1 MHERPRIAYFSM
13 EIALESELP
22 TYAGG
27 LGVLAGD
34 TLRSCADLGL
44 PVVAV
49 SLVHSKGY
57 FRQEF
62 TADGVQRELPDEWA
76 PERHATLMEPRVAV
90 EIGGDRV
97 EIQAWRYAV
106 VGARG
111 HEVPVYLLDTDLPT
125 NPPKRRAV
133 TAHLYQGDQANR
145 LAQEVV
151 LGVGGVRMLRALGYD
166 GLDRFHLN
174 EGHAALAIPEL
185 LLEAASGHEG
195 DVAEVV
201 DSVRRCCVFTTHTP
215 VPAGHDAFPI
225 DLARAVLGDAQW
237 ERVEAL
243 GATRG
248 LNMTA
253 LALEHSR
260 FVNGVAMRHGEVSR
274 SMFPGY
280 PIRSITNGIHA
291 ATWAVPSFA
300 TLYDRHVRHWREDP
314 FALRCAT
321 AIHKDEIVSA
331 HRRSKE
337 ELAARVKQ
345 LSGQRLDP
353 EAFTLGFGRRA
364 TAYKRPLLVLRDP
377 ERLAAIAESAGPIQL
392 VFGGKA
398 HPQDREGHELLH
410 ELHRRS
416 RSAPRGVS
424 IAVLPGYDMD
434 LCRSILAGCD
444 VWLNTPVPPLEAS
457 GTSGMKAALNGV
469 PSLSILDGWWVEG
482 CVEGVTGWA
491 IGEDGDG
498 DPDEEKRDRR
508 HAESLYEKLGD
519 VVAPL
524 YYDDPGAFAEVMRQA
539 IAINASYFNSHR
551 MVLQYLFE
559 AYGGTGGEGP
569 LPMRPVGAGSG

>member
-1 MHERPRIAYFSM
+1 MQERPRIAYFSM
-13 EIALESELP
+13 EIALESPLP

-49 SLVHSKGY
+49 SLVYRKGY
-57 FRQEF
+57 FRQRF
-62 TADGVQRELPDEWA
+62 TAEGEQRELPYEWT
-76 PERHATLMEPRVAV
+76 PEQHATRVEPRVRV
-90 EIGGDRV
+90 EIGGDPV
-97 EIQAWRYAV
+97 EVQAWRYAI
-106 VGARG
+106 VGVHG

-125 NPPKRRAV
+125 NPEHRRDIASR
-133 TAHLYQGDQANR
+133 LYQGDSADR
-145 LAQEVV
+145 LAQELL

-166 GLDRFHLN
+166 ALNRFHMN

-185 LLEAASGHEG
+185 MREAACEHAVDAHEC
-195 DVAEVV
+195 AEE
-201 DSVRRCCVFTTHTP
+201 VRQRCVFTTHTP
-215 VPAGHDAFPI
+215 VPAGHDAFPPE
-225 DLARAVLGDAQW
+225 LAREVLGDELW
-237 ERVEAL
+237 ERVLGL

-280 PIRSITNGIHA
+280 PIRSITNGIHP
-291 ATWAVPSFA
+291 ATWAAPAFA
-300 TLYDRHVRHWREDP
+300 ALYDRHVEHWKQDP

-321 AIHKDEIVSA
+321 AIPTDEIVAA
-331 HRRSKE
+331 HREAKR
-337 ELAARVKQ
+337 ELAVRVKQ
-345 LSGQRLDP
+345 LVDRDLDP
-353 EAFTLGFGRRA
+353 DALTLGFGRRS

-377 ERLAAIAESAGPIQL
+377 ERLARIAESVGPVQL

-398 HPQDREGHELLH
+398 HPRDREGRAILQ
-410 ELHRRS
+410 ELHRMS
-416 RSAPRGVS
+416 RAAPAGVS
-424 IAVLPGYDMD
+424 ILLLPGYDMD
-434 LCRSILAGCD
+434 LCRCIVAGSD

-491 IGEDGDG
+491 IGEDGRP
-498 DPDEEKRDRR
+498 DPDEATRDRR
-508 HAESLYEKLGD
+508 HAESLYEKLGE

-524 YYDDPGAFAEVMRQA
+524 YYRDPAGFAEVMRQA
-539 IAINASYFNSHR
+539 IAINGSYFHSDR

-559 AYGGTGGEGP
+559 AYGGASGERRLGLTPASAGGG
-569 LPMRPVGAGSG
+569 